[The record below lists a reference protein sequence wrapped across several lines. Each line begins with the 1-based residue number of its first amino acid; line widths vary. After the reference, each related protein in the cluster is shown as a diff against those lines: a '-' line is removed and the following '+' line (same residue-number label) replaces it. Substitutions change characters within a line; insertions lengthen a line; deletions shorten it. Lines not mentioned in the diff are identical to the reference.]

1 MRRAGCP
8 FRVAL
13 QRSGRRSVLCCCS
26 WRGVPLTPNLRTIV
40 PRGSAPT
47 ASLQCARLVIKPEK
61 KLNFFL
67 LASKKIH

>member
-1 MRRAGCP
+1 
-8 FRVAL
+8 
-13 QRSGRRSVLCCCS
+13 
-26 WRGVPLTPNLRTIV
+26 RGVPLTPNLRTIV

-67 LASKKIH
+67 LASKKIHAVACPSENKIRI